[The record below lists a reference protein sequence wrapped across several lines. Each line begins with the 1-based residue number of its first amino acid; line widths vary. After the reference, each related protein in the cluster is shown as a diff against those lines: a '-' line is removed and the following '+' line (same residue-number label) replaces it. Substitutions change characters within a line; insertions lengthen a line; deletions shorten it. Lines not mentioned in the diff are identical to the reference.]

1 MNLEYDMIG
10 GTDTGWVRST
20 NEDCFEMLPGG
31 ISLAVVADGL
41 GGHQAGEVASRMAV
55 DAVCEHFATRLPRGV
70 PHHDILR
77 DVMIDAMSLANRR
90 VYEASHQRPK
100 WAGMGTTLLAAYF
113 QPDYVHVGHVGDSRL
128 YSFRKG
134 KLVQLTTDH
143 TLASELLS
151 ANPDLEPPASSHHQ
165 LQKAVG
171 VDIACRPDFL
181 SFPLRKKESYLLC
194 TDGLSDLLDHGEIA
208 DILTRYEQYPER
220 CVDTLLDT
228 CMDQGAPD
236 NVSLILVFRMY

>member
-20 NEDCFEMLPGG
+20 NEDCFEMQHEGM
-31 ISLAVVADGL
+31 SLAVVADGL

-151 ANPDLEPPASSHHQ
+151 ANPDQEPPASSHHQ

-236 NVSLILVFRMY
+236 NVSVVLVFPTF

>member
-20 NEDCFEMLPGG
+20 NEDCFEMQYEGM
-31 ISLAVVADGL
+31 SLAVVADGL

-90 VYEASHQRPK
+90 VYEAAHQRPK

-128 YSFRKG
+128 YGFRKG